1 MMEAIAPVMPVSPGI
16 LPDLVNPVA
25 SVPQA
30 VAGTFEEMVASG
42 LREVDAR
49 LTRAD
54 ALVQAYAEGAAIPVH
69 QVTLA
74 LEQAR
79 IAVELAV
86 EVRARLV
93 ETYRDFVNMQV

>member
-1 MMEAIAPVMPVSPGI
+1 MEAILPVAPASSGA
-16 LPDLVNPVA
+16 LPDLSNPA
-25 SVPQA
+25 ADAPHA
-30 VAGTFEEMVASG
+30 PAGTFEEMIASG

-54 ALVQAYAEGAAIPVH
+54 ALVQAYAEGETIPVH

-79 IAVELAV
+79 IAVELAI